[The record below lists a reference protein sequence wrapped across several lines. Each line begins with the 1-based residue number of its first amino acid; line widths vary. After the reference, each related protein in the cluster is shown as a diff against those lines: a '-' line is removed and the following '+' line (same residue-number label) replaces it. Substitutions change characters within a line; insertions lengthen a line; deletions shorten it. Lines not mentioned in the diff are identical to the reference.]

1 MYKVTTMN
9 VNTGQIVVNETT
21 NNTSSP
27 LPPLQF
33 CQNYIVN
40 VTVFSSQ
47 QQGDSVVTDLRLPGS
62 ECVGCVLLCVSECVY
77 FIDHYQFKT
86 ISTKI
91 IFRESSAAEFL
102 VTLRVTVC

>member
-1 MYKVTTMN
+1 MN

-21 NNTSSP
+21 SYTSSP

-47 QQGDSVVTDLRLPGS
+47 QQGDSMVTDLRPPGS
-62 ECVGCVLLCVSECVY
+62 EYVGCVLHSVSECVY